1 MDGGVGDCKRRIGV
15 VSAGLYRVEFA
26 VLGGWRVDRD
36 DIGVI
41 LYE

>member
-1 MDGGVGDCKRRIGV
+1 MDGGDGDCERWFGV
-15 VSAGLYRVEFA
+15 VSAGLYRVELA
-26 VLGGWRVDRD
+26 VLGSWRVDRD